1 MKPIRLFIAAIITVS
16 LFTQC
21 APKATSNQ
29 PRSNLE
35 IVTEI
40 ADDIL
45 NAYPDAAWS
54 NEYYTHRT
62 SIIKVGLAVEHANN
76 ETEKFQTLIT
86 GINSKVEDIDY
97 FRSFSDREND
107 EKGIRGRFVLNL
119 RPNQGEKT
127 STIFYKY
134 KRMNCS
140 CGQKDS
146 ISFVFTVNAGIGAD
160 ITQDVE
166 SGIRYSRDDNYSPYP
181 STPLTQEELKPFDD
195 FFQAQYNDS
204 RAIRRQETHT
214 HPSNTNHIWSL
225 MLPGDNFALGD
236 TIKTNVV
243 FSQRPVNDDSEFK
256 ELLRMAEQYKG
267 TDKSLVTKI
276 FRDSHTFRGR
286 AVCLHFIDDNDNFII
301 YYAILEDGVFSIL
314 KAATPI
320 DEGINIYYNWWR

>member
-1 MKPIRLFIAAIITVS
+1 MDRQDFEQVVPELRLKLLKIA
-16 LFTQC
+16 LFYLTDEEEAEDVVQDTLL
-21 APKATSNQ
+21 KLWMT
-29 PRSNLE
+29 RSNINDGKAGVRFSE
-35 IVTEI
+35 
-40 ADDIL
+40 DD
-45 NAYPDAAWS
+45 D
-54 NEYYTHRT
+54 
-62 SIIKVGLAVEHANN
+62 
-76 ETEKFQTLIT
+76 
-86 GINSKVEDIDY
+86 
-97 FRSFSDREND
+97 
-107 EKGIRGRFVLNL
+107 
-119 RPNQGEKT
+119 
-127 STIFYKY
+127 
-134 KRMNCS
+134 
-140 CGQKDS
+140 
-146 ISFVFTVNAGIGAD
+146 
-160 ITQDVE
+160 
-166 SGIRYSRDDNYSPYP
+166 YSPYP
-181 STPLTQEELKPFDD
+181 STPMTQEELKPFDD

-286 AVCLHFIDDNDNFII
+286 AVCLHFMDGNDNFIT

-314 KAATPI
+314 KAAAPI